1 MMGAFL
7 DGLGIKHE
15 DGLIDTDDVPKP
27 EPAALEKAAKAIVAA
42 LSGRGR
48 AALLH
53 DAADAGPGDLGRPR
67 PSTRR
72 RA

>member
-27 EPAALEKAAKAIVAA
+27 EPAVLEKAAKAIVAA
-42 LSGRGR
+42 YPAEDVRLYFTTLLMQDPETWAGLDDYAP
-48 AALLH
+48 AA
-53 DAADAGPGDLGRPR
+53 
-67 PSTRR
+67 
-72 RA
+72 